1 MAKLVCLHIGRSKK
15 NMIKNEINI
24 SLCSQDL
31 LRFENSSK
39 LWLQAYYSLIF
50 VNLDK
55 FENKLSMTQL

>member
-1 MAKLVCLHIGRSKK
+1 
-15 NMIKNEINI
+15 MIKNEINI
-24 SLCSQDL
+24 SLCSQDI

-39 LWLQAYYSLIF
+39 LWVQAYYSLIF